1 MCVCVRVF
9 IYKHI
14 IIYLFHLCFRTH
26 KVPKLLVASADGY
39 LYVYSVDLTE
49 SGCCALIKQHRFVI
63 FIIFSVLA
71 KTSDYNLLVMLH
83 SKLLKSCKT

>member
-1 MCVCVRVF
+1 MLNLF
-9 IYKHI
+9 YIYI
-14 IIYLFHLCFRTH
+14 IILSYLFCLCFRTH

-63 FIIFSVLA
+63 FIILSINRVLRKRA
-71 KTSDYNLLVMLH
+71 FV
-83 SKLLKSCKT
+83 